1 MDMEMMLN
9 ATLAGGVAVGS
20 SADLLAA
27 PWAAILVG
35 CIGGIGSA
43 YGFHAVGPYLSESRL
58 NLQDTCGV
66 HNLHGMPGVFAALVS
81 MIVIARMDSVDSPFP
96 DDYLPM
102 VAEGGTYS
110 DQAGA

>member
-1 MDMEMMLN
+1 MLN

-20 SADLLAA
+20 SADLLAS

-35 CIGGIGSA
+35 CLGGILSA
-43 YGFHAVGPYLSESRL
+43 YGFHAIGPYLSESKL

-81 MIVIARMDSVDSPFP
+81 MIVIARMDSNDSAFP
-96 DDYLPM
+96 PDYLPI
-102 VAEGGTYS
+102 VGDGGTFS
-110 DQAGA
+110 DQAAA